1 MKIIELQQ
9 LYNKYKKW
17 FTRKEE
23 NEQMQF
29 VMWLEKNWYKY
40 FAVPNSTF
48 TKSFVQ
54 HARNTLMW
62 VVSWPPDIC
71 IILKRWSILFLELK
85 RSLEATDY
93 GKKWQLLKNAPHA
106 SPEQQEWIDILNGI
120 DNVRATVAIGLKEAI
135 RIVEESENL

>member
-23 NEQMQF
+23 NEQIQF
-29 VMWLEKNWYKY
+29 VMWLEINWYKY
-40 FAVPNSTF
+40 FAVPNSTW
-48 TKSFVQ
+48 TKSITQQV
-54 HARNTLMW
+54 RNTLMW

-93 GKKWQLLKNAPHA
+93 GKKWQLLA
-106 SPEQQEWIDILNGI
+106 SSPSASSEQQEWIDILNGI